1 MIRNR
6 WKKER
11 GVNNDCVCI
20 GYSHQLSIEKRC
32 PHSKS
37 KEHLWEPRN
46 HRIASM
52 VANLQK
58 GTSSISK
65 FWKELPIYHASLF
78 KYSWN
83 MPLKNKMQRTA
94 IKCTREAISNKRS
107 TLHYLVVYTVAS
119 GSGFFWSCS
128 AVLTTA
134 SAPAFASM
142 NWVSTLGVPCVRLC
156 CVVLCCSELLC
167 VVVC

>member
-1 MIRNR
+1 MYRIQSPTIH
-6 WKKER
+6 WK
-11 GVNNDCVCI
+11 NM
-20 GYSHQLSIEKRC
+20 SL
-32 PHSKS
+32 
-37 KEHLWEPRN
+37 HLWEPRDN
-46 HRIASM
+46 RIASM
-52 VANLQK
+52 VANLQNE
-58 GTSSISK
+58 TSSISK
-65 FWKELPIYHASLF
+65 FWKELSIYHTPLF
-78 KYSWN
+78 
-83 MPLKNKMQRTA
+83 KNKMQRTA
-94 IKCTREAISNKRS
+94 MKCTREAISKKIS
-107 TLHYLVVYTVAS
+107 TLHYLVVNTVAS